1 MRTVSI
7 PNQKKLVKVY
17 SVSAICLLFL
27 GCAAMPG
34 QPTARATHTEGPT
47 MEEALMERYDGPRA
61 RVAVGDFKVKAAGAT
76 NDIGDGLREM
86 LITALFNSNR
96 FIVLEREGMKDIL
109 LEQDLGSS
117 ERVKRKT
124 GARSGRI
131 EGAEIFIYGVVSEFE
146 PESSGGG
153 VGFTIPGLPFKFGG
167 GVKNAHMAIDVRA
180 VDTSTG
186 RVLFATRVEGAASDY
201 RTEVATRIGGGR
213 TTMPIALGTYNNTPM
228 EKAIRVCIDKAVDY
242 LCTKTPKKYYRHK
255 E

>member
-1 MRTVSI
+1 M
-7 PNQKKLVKVY
+7 
-17 SVSAICLLFL
+17 
-27 GCAAMPG
+27 
-34 QPTARATHTEGPT
+34 
-47 MEEALMERYDGPRA
+47 
-61 RVAVGDFKVKAAGAT
+61 
-76 NDIGDGLREM
+76 
-86 LITALFNSNR
+86 
-96 FIVLEREGMKDIL
+96 
-109 LEQDLGSS
+109 
-117 ERVKRKT
+117 
-124 GARSGRI
+124 
-131 EGAEIFIYGVVSEFE
+131 
-146 PESSGGG
+146 
-153 VGFTIPGLPFKFGG
+153 GFTIPGLPFKFGG